1 MEFKEFAQLMHPIIG
16 GASSTHAFVKTLFD
30 AIITEDG
37 RSVLEEVK
45 EDTYKAYFNGNT
57 GISRIAK
64 KINPFIEPEE
74 FVEYCNQF
82 PDATTDSL
90 CDSFR
95 PYLPEINPHNA
106 GELLAELF
114 KEIIK
119 SAASTKRRSTTK
131 SARQAERA
139 RKEKIRKA
147 TGATIVESFTS
158 LTEQLLDEP
167 LETEV
172 VDDEESSGATPKGA
186 KTDAIKSAHDS
197 SSCASIDLSILSADD
212 LSLLKE
218 FRAESRDLLRYI
230 IQNDPSAGPTEIT
243 LSDEISDLIQ
253 KWQFALREIEDNAF
267 RNVIIHILNVLNDYT
282 YYISDIFLRLIPER
296 NILWFRNESWEE
308 GNRLR
313 NELQPKSSELRREIA
328 QLYEKLYPIPEET
341 TRDKSETVEAEVVD
355 DEQPSGAAT
364 DDKKITVIQQQTN
377 VIQNGENNFNLTNN
391 GTMNFNF

>member
-37 RSVLEEVK
+37 RGILEEVK

-119 SAASTKRRSTTK
+119 GAASTKRKSTTQ
-131 SARQAERA
+131 SARQAEQA
-139 RKEKIRKA
+139 RKEKIKKAMSA
-147 TGATIVESFTS
+147 TGATVVEGFTS

-167 LETEV
+167 EDTE
-172 VDDEESSGATPKGA
+172 
-186 KTDAIKSAHDS
+186 
-197 SSCASIDLSILSADD
+197 
-212 LSLLKE
+212 
-218 FRAESRDLLRYI
+218 
-230 IQNDPSAGPTEIT
+230 
-243 LSDEISDLIQ
+243 
-253 KWQFALREIEDNAF
+253 
-267 RNVIIHILNVLNDYT
+267 HI
-282 YYISDIFLRLIPER
+282 
-296 NILWFRNESWEE
+296 
-308 GNRLR
+308 
-313 NELQPKSSELRREIA
+313 
-328 QLYEKLYPIPEET
+328 
-341 TRDKSETVEAEVVD
+341 EAEVVD

-391 GTMNFNF
+391 GTMIFNF